1 MEKQV
6 SNRQLFFIIF
16 ITLYAFSIT
25 ELPKTMARA
34 AGTGAWVPLLL
45 VAIFMSFAVS
55 IIIYLGNLFKGKTL
69 FEYSTLLVGK
79 FLTYCFTVI
88 YIVYF
93 FVVLSMLH
101 RSGAE
106 IIKLEI
112 LFKTPV
118 WATMFVMFVIE
129 TYAVSKGLSNIGRIF
144 EFFGYILMFT
154 IVSFSIAMYYS
165 GDILNILPLFDI
177 KEVSSY
183 MKALPFAVM
192 PFLGIEA
199 LTIIPLSKINGKKT
213 IWTSICSVFSV
224 LVCFI
229 LEVYLTYMLL
239 GVEDAKNYK
248 DALFTGI
255 RLLDIDMLQFL
266 KRFDIIAF
274 IVWIF
279 IMFCSVIFLTYTL
292 SEYTHKILSKV
303 NSTKLLIFV
312 NVLVYIAALLPA
324 SYDKAAKIF
333 TFITMYF
340 GLIPVFVIPLILL
353 IAAKVKKHAKK

>member
-1 MEKQV
+1 MDRQV

-16 ITLYAFSIT
+16 ITLYSFSVQD
-25 ELPKTMARA
+25 LPRVMARS

-45 VAIFMSFAVS
+45 VAIFMSFAVA
-55 IIIYLGNLFKGKTL
+55 IIIYLGKLFKGKTL
-69 FEYSTLLVGK
+69 FEYSSILVGK
-79 FLTYCFTVI
+79 FLTYCFAVI

-93 FVVLSMLH
+93 FVVLSMIH

-112 LFKTPV
+112 LSKTPV
-118 WATMFVMFVIE
+118 WATMFGMFLLV
-129 TYAVSKGLSNIGRIF
+129 TYAVSKGISNIGRIF

-229 LEVYLTYMLL
+229 LAVYLTYMML
-239 GVEDAKNYK
+239 GVEEAKNYK
-248 DALFTGI
+248 DTLFTGI
-255 RLLDIDMLQFL
+255 RLIDLEILQFL
-266 KRFDIIAF
+266 KRFDTIAF
-274 IVWIF
+274 VVWIS
-279 IMFCSVIFLTYTL
+279 IMFCSVTILTYTL
-292 SEYTHKILSKV
+292 TEYTHKILPKV
-303 NSTKLLIFV
+303 NSTKLLIIV
-312 NVLVYIAALLPA
+312 SVLVYIAAILPA
-324 SYDKAAKIF
+324 SYDKATQIF

-340 GLIPVFVIPLILL
+340 GLVPAFLIPMILL
-353 IAAKVKKHAKK
+353 IVAKVKKHV